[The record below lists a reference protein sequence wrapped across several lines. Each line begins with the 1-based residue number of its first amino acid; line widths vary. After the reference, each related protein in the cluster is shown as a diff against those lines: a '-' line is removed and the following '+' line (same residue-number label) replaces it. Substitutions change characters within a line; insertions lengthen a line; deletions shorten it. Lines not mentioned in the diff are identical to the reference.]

1 MKMKLWLGSSNMYH
15 PGGDDELQINF
26 AGLNV
31 AHVECFIREIIL
43 LLEKRCWMNREAE
56 F

>member
-1 MKMKLWLGSSNMYH
+1 MH
-15 PGGDDELQINF
+15 TTQAVTINYKSTL

-43 LLEKRCWMNREAE
+43 LLEKRCWINREAE